1 MNPWK
6 ISTFVFA
13 ALFAVTVSFSMVQNS
28 DAGKQKH
35 MESALQHLDK
45 VEKQLLKAVPNK
57 GGHRVKAI
65 KLVRATKVQVKKGI
79 AHADKNKDK
88 KKDK

>member
-13 ALFAVTVSFSMVQNS
+13 ALFAVTVSFSMVQDTN
-28 DAGKQKH
+28 AGKQKH
-35 MESALQHLDK
+35 MESALQQLDNA
-45 VEKQLLKAVPNK
+45 EQQLLEAVPNK

-65 KLVRATKVQVKKGI
+65 KLVRAAKVQVKKAI
-79 AHADKNKDK
+79 AHGDK
-88 KKDK
+88 KDGDNK